1 MTSETSGGG
10 RGPCPL
16 RFKKK
21 KILFLPFTLLP
32 NNNNNNNNNYYYY
45 YYYYEQIIHNAP
57 LDSHTIITNQNVA
70 RTRDLRISQSFVSFF
85 LFAKY

>member
-1 MTSETSGGG
+1 MKPVAEGGG
-10 RGPCPL
+10 HAPYDL
-16 RFKKK
+16 KKK

-32 NNNNNNNNNYYYY
+32 NNNNNNNNNNYYYY

>member
-21 KILFLPFTLLP
+21 KKILFLPLTLLP
-32 NNNNNNNNNYYYY
+32 NNNNNNNNYYY